1 MNTQPSNTHKRVLVT
16 GGAGFIGS
24 NFIRY
29 ALNAHPDWQIVNFDK
44 LTYAG
49 NLANLQ
55 DVEDH
60 PRYRFVR
67 GDIGDETLVDYLFQ
81 TERFDVVINFAA
93 ESHVD
98 RSILDATPFIQTNIQ
113 GVQVLLQC
121 AQRLWME
128 GRDLKPE
135 FKAARFI
142 QISTDEV
149 FGTIDEG
156 YFTEES
162 PIQPNSPYAA
172 SKASGDLLCR
182 AFHETYRFPIIVTR
196 ACNNYGP
203 YQFPEKLIPLM
214 IYRAQNNE
222 SLPVYGD
229 GSNVRE
235 WIHVEDHCRGILAVL
250 EKGKPGEAY
259 NIGSGAE
266 KQNIEI
272 VELILN
278 SLNKPKSLIKFVKD
292 RLGHDLRYALD
303 FSKLQQLGFKPSD
316 GFGNGLKSTIN
327 WYLQNESWVREVTSG
342 DYQRY
347 YQLVYSRH
355 D

>member
-1 MNTQPSNTHKRVLVT
+1 MNTKPSNTHKRVLVT

-29 ALNAHPDWQIVNFDK
+29 ALNNHPDWNIVNFDK

-60 PRYRFVR
+60 PKYRFVR
-67 GDIGDETLVDYLFQ
+67 GDIADHPLVDYLFQ

-121 AQRLWME
+121 AQRLWM
-128 GRDLKPE
+128 DKQSLNPE
-135 FKAARFI
+135 FQHARFI

-149 FGTIDEG
+149 YGTLDADG
-156 YFTEES
+156 YFSENS

-182 AFHETYRFPIIVTR
+182 AFHQTHHFPVIVTR

-214 IYRAQNNE
+214 IYRAQNDE

-250 EKGKPGEAY
+250 ARGKPSETY
-259 NIGSGAE
+259 NISSGE
-266 KQNIEI
+266 ETQNLQI
-272 VELILN
+272 VEMILEK
-278 SLNKPKSLIKFVKD
+278 LVKPASLIEFVKD
-292 RLGHDLRYALD
+292 RLGHDFRYALD
-303 FSKLQQLGFKPSD
+303 FSKTESLGFAPKYQLAEGLSD
-316 GFGNGLKSTIN
+316 TIH
-327 WYLQNESWVREVTSG
+327 WYLSHGAWVEQVTSG
-342 DYQRY
+342 EYQSY
-347 YQLVYSRH
+347 YQLQYAH
-355 D
+355 

>member
-29 ALNAHPDWQIVNFDK
+29 ALNAHPDWQIINFDK

-250 EKGKPGEAY
+250 ENGKSGKAY
-259 NIGSGAE
+259 NIGSGE
-266 KQNIEI
+266 ETQNLQI
-272 VELILN
+272 VEMILEK
-278 SLNKPKSLIKFVKD
+278 LAKPTSLIEFVKD
-292 RLGHDLRYALD
+292 RLGHDSRYALD
-303 FSKLQQLGFKPSD
+303 FSKTESLGFAPKYQLAERLSD
-316 GFGNGLKSTIN
+316 TIH
-327 WYLQNESWVREVTSG
+327 WYLNHGAWVDQVTSG
-342 DYQRY
+342 EYQSY
-347 YQLVYSRH
+347 YQLQYAH
-355 D
+355 